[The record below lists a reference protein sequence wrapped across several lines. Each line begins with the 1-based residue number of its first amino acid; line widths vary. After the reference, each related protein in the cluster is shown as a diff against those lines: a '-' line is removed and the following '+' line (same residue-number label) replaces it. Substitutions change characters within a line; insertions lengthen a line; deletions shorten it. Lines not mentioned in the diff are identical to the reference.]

1 MKKHYLLNLN
11 PHAAHEWDR
20 CVLRNPLTG
29 ERPDLVEDISKAIA
43 KAKGAGSYLISVSLI
58 SVSIDVE
65 VLEQAPLDQMILK
78 TPEISTLKTLIA
90 SVETMNK

>member
-1 MKKHYLLNLN
+1 MKKHYLLHLN
-11 PHAAHEWDR
+11 PHASHEWDR

-29 ERPDLVEDISKAIA
+29 ERPDLVEEISQAIA
-43 KAKGAGSYLISVSLI
+43 KAKGAGSYLI